1 MQRGVNHA
9 VLVAKLKKSF
19 RVSTGLKDLIGRD
32 LITDDFVAVFELVKN
47 SFDAHAKNVRLHFL
61 DDKIVIVDDGK
72 GMSQASILEK
82 WLFVAY
88 SAKRD
93 GTEDADYRDKID
105 GRHRPFAGAKGV
117 GRFSCDR
124 LGACLR
130 LSSHSS
136 GQPVQILDVD
146 WQLYEQDAKEEFTD
160 ILVDLSEAD
169 SFPDPSFQPKGKNG
183 TVLEISNLRA
193 GWNRDKLGALKRELS
208 KLIDPFGGG
217 AKRFRIEIEAPAEE
231 SQDHEDRLY
240 NQRKREDQAD
250 RLIINGPVENPI
262 LEVLSDRTTSIKIE
276 LSDNGKSIISTLE
289 DRGELIYKIS
299 EANPFPAIKNT
310 DLLAEIYFL
319 NRSAKAVFARRM
331 GLSSKDFGSIFLFR
345 NGFRVFPIGADGDDF
360 FGLELRKSQGTRR
373 FLGGRDLIG
382 RVDIVGV
389 DGFDEATS
397 RNQGLIKTP
406 QVAELID
413 CIREKCVRRLE
424 RYVVDIT
431 WKDAIDQEYGD
442 LTRMQRDE
450 SSALV
455 AQLVSRLA
463 ATKGVKLLAYNENLV
478 RIVDEKSDAFRS
490 SLSALEILAEQT
502 GNPALLG
509 RVDEAKA
516 RIKALETA
524 EAEAREAE
532 RRAQTRAKRAESAVV
547 VAEQQFADEKERN
560 AFLVAASSLD
570 QDTVLNLHHQIMHQ
584 AGDVQ
589 HGVKRMMK
597 KLRAGEAITNANWTD
612 FLESTSFRI
621 SQIITATRFATK
633 GGYKA
638 QSTEIK
644 EDLPVYISDYINT
657 VSSYW
662 APQGL
667 VVSVEGDNR
676 GFVRKFKPIEIGI
689 VIDNLVSNAAKSLAS
704 DLKFSLSV
712 GKGAKP
718 ELSLIVDDN
727 GKGWSKTIQPI
738 SRIFEK
744 GVTSGTG
751 SGLGLFHVKQV
762 VEMLGG
768 QIEAMEKLP
777 DGKSSGV
784 RFEIRI
790 PS

>member
-1 MQRGVNHA
+1 
-9 VLVAKLKKSF
+9 VAKLKKSF

-82 WLFVAY
+82 WLAVAY

-93 GTEDADYRDKID
+93 GSEDADYREKLD

-124 LGACLR
+124 LGAQLR

-136 GQPVQILDVD
+136 GQPVQILQVD
-146 WQLYEQDAKEEFTD
+146 WRLFEADAKENFND
-160 ILVDLSEAD
+160 IEIDLIEAQA
-169 SFPDPSFQPKGKNG
+169 FPDPAFQPNGKNG
-183 TVLEISNLRA
+183 TVLEISNLRS
-193 GWNRDKLGALKRELS
+193 GWEREKLGKLKRELS
-208 KLIDPFGGG
+208 KLIDPFGSV
-217 AKRFRIEIEAPAEE
+217 AKRFQIDMVVPLEEAEDE
-231 SQDHEDRLY
+231 EDRRF
-240 NQRKREDQAD
+240 NEQKREDQPD
-250 RLIINGPVENPI
+250 RLIINGAVENPI
-262 LEVLSDRTTSIKIE
+262 LDVLSGRTTSIKVE
-276 LSDNGKSIISTLE
+276 LSDDGKSIISTLE

-299 EANPFPAIKNT
+299 EANPFPAIQKT

-319 NRSAKAVFARRM
+319 NRSAKAIFARRM

-389 DGFDEATS
+389 VGFDEATS

-406 QVAELID
+406 EVAQLID

-431 WKDAIDQEYGD
+431 WKDAIDQEHGD

-463 ATKGVKLLAYNENLV
+463 ATNGVKLLAYNENLV
-478 RIVDEKSDAFRS
+478 RIVDEKSDAFGS

-502 GNPALLG
+502 GNKALLG
-509 RVDEAKA
+509 RVDEAKT

-532 RRAQTRAKRAESAVV
+532 RRAQSRAMRAESAVA

-597 KLRAGEAITNANWTD
+597 KLRAGEAITSANWTD

-657 VSSYW
+657 VSNYW

-667 VVSVEGDNR
+667 AVSVDGDGR
-676 GFVRKFKPIEIGI
+676 AFVRKFKPIEIGI
-689 VIDNLVSNAAKSLAS
+689 VIDNLVSNASKARANE
-704 DLKFSLSV
+704 LKFSIAV

-718 ELSLIVDDN
+718 ELSLIVDNN
-727 GKGWSKTIQPI
+727 GDGWSKTIQPI

-762 VEMLGG
+762 IEMLGG
-768 QIEAMEKLP
+768 QIEAMDESP
-777 DGKSSGV
+777 DGKISGV

>member
-1 MQRGVNHA
+1 M
-9 VLVAKLKKSF
+9 KKSF
-19 RVSTGLKDLIGRD
+19 RISTGLKDLIGRD

-61 DDKIVIVDDGK
+61 NDKIVIVDDGK
-72 GMSQASILEK
+72 GMSQAAVVEK
-82 WLFVAY
+82 WLAVAY

-93 GTEDADYRDKID
+93 GSEDADYRNKLD
-105 GRHRPFAGAKGV
+105 GRRSPFAGAKGV

-124 LGACLR
+124 LGAQLR

-136 GQPVQILDVD
+136 GQPVQILQID
-146 WQLYEQDAKEEFTD
+146 WRRFEKDAKENFND
-160 ILVDLSEAD
+160 IQIDLTEAE
-169 SFPDPSFQPKGKNG
+169 SFPDPVFQPRGKNG
-183 TVLEISNLRA
+183 TVLEISNLR
-193 GWNRDKLGALKRELS
+193 GDWDRDKLGNLKRELS
-208 KLIDPFGGG
+208 KLIDPFGSGT
-217 AKRFRIEIEAPAEE
+217 KRFQIDIVAPAEE
-231 SQDHEDRLY
+231 EQDEQDRRL
-240 NQRKREDQAD
+240 NEQKREDQAD
-250 RLIINGPVENPI
+250 RLIINGAVENPI
-262 LEVLSDRTTSIKIE
+262 LDVLSGRTTSIKIE
-276 LSDNGKSIISTLE
+276 LTNDGTTIVSTLE

-299 EANPFPAIKNT
+299 ETNLFPAVTQT
-310 DLLAEIYFL
+310 DLLAEIYYL

-331 GLSSKDFGSIFLFR
+331 GLSSKSFGSIFLFR
-345 NGFRVFPIGADGDDF
+345 NGFRVFPIGQDGDDF
-360 FGLELRKSQGTRR
+360 FGLELRKAQGQRR
-373 FLGGRDLIG
+373 FLAGRDLIG

-389 DGFDEATS
+389 EGFDEATS

-406 QVAELID
+406 EVAQLID

-431 WKDAIDQEYGD
+431 WKDALDQEHGD
-442 LTRMQRDE
+442 LSRMSRDE

-463 ATKGVKLLAYNENLV
+463 ATNGVTLLDYNKNLV
-478 RIVDEKSDAFRS
+478 RIVDEKSNAFGS

-502 GNPALLG
+502 GNKALLG

-516 RIKALETA
+516 RIKALEAA

-532 RRAQTRAKRAESAVV
+532 RRAQARAMLAESAVA
-547 VAEQQFADEKERN
+547 VAEKQFADEKERN

-597 KLRAGEAITNANWTD
+597 KLRAGEAIPTASWTD

-644 EDLPVYISDYINT
+644 EDLPVYIEDYINT
-657 VSSYW
+657 VSNYW

-667 VVSVEGDNR
+667 AVSVDGD
-676 GFVRKFKPIEIGI
+676 GKAFVKKFKPIEIGI
-689 VIDNLVSNAAKSLAS
+689 VIDNLVSNASKARAKKLH
-704 DLKFSLSV
+704 FSLSV

-727 GKGWSKTIQPI
+727 GDGWAKSIQPI

-762 VEMLGG
+762 IEMLGG
-768 QIEAMEKLP
+768 QIEAMEESP
-777 DGKSSGV
+777 EGKTSGV

-790 PS
+790 PA

>member
-1 MQRGVNHA
+1 M
-9 VLVAKLKKSF
+9 AKLKKSF

-47 SFDAHAKNVRLHFL
+47 SFDAHANNVRLHFL

-72 GMSQASILEK
+72 GMSQAAVVEK
-82 WLFVAY
+82 WLAVAY

-93 GTEDADYRDKID
+93 GSEDADYRDKLD
-105 GRHRPFAGAKGV
+105 SRRRTFAGAKGV

-124 LGACLR
+124 LGAQLR

-136 GQPVQILDVD
+136 AQPVQILQID
-146 WQLYEQDAKEEFTD
+146 WRRFEADAKENFND
-160 ILVDLSEAD
+160 IEIDLTEAQ
-169 SFPDPSFQPKGKNG
+169 SFPDPAFQPKGKNG
-183 TVLEISNLRA
+183 TVLEISDLRA
-193 GWNRDKLGALKRELS
+193 DWDREKLGNLKRELS
-208 KLIDPFGGG
+208 KLIDPFGSGT
-217 AKRFRIEIEAPAEE
+217 KRFQIDIVAHDEE
-231 SQDHEDRLY
+231 EQDVEDRRF
-240 NQRKREDQAD
+240 NEQKREDQPD
-250 RLIINGPVENPI
+250 RLIINGLVENPI
-262 LEVLSDRTTSIKIE
+262 LDVLSGRTTSIKIE
-276 LSDNGKSIISTLE
+276 LADDGNAIVSTLE

-299 EANPFPAIKNT
+299 EANPFAVIKQT
-310 DLLAEIYFL
+310 DLTAEIYFL
-319 NRSAKAVFARRM
+319 NQSAKLVFARRM
-331 GLSSKDFGSIFLFR
+331 GLPSKDFGSVLLFR
-345 NGFRVFPIGADGDDF
+345 NGFRVFPIGQDGDDF
-360 FGLELRKSQGTRR
+360 FGLELRKAQGQRR

-382 RVDIVGV
+382 RVDIVGA

-406 QVAELID
+406 EVVQLID
-413 CIREKCVRRLE
+413 CIREKCIRRLE
-424 RYVVDIT
+424 RYVVDIS
-431 WKDAIDQEYGD
+431 WKDVIDKERDD
-442 LTRMQRDE
+442 LSRMRRDE
-450 SSALV
+450 SSALI

-463 ATKGVKLLAYNENLV
+463 ATNGVKLLAYNKNLV
-478 RIVDEKSDAFRS
+478 RIVDEKSDAFGS

-502 GNPALLG
+502 GDKALLR
-509 RVDEAKA
+509 RVDEAKT
-516 RIKALETA
+516 RIKALEAA

-532 RRAQTRAKRAESAVV
+532 RRAQARAMRAEGAVA
-547 VAEQQFADEKERN
+547 VAEQQYADEKERN

-597 KLRAGEAITNANWTD
+597 KLRSGEAISTANWTD

-657 VSSYW
+657 VSNYW

-667 VVSVEGDNR
+667 AVSVDGDGR

-689 VIDNLVSNAAKSLAS
+689 VIDNLVSNAAKALAS
-704 DLKFSLSV
+704 ELNLSLSV

-762 VEMLGG
+762 IEMLGG

-777 DGKSSGV
+777 DDKTSGV